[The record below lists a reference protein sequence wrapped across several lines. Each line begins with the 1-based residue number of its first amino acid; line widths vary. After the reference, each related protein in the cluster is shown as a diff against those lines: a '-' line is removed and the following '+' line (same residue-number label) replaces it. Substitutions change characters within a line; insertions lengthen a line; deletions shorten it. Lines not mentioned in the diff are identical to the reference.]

1 MALGKMIVFSG
12 PSGSGKS
19 TLARF
24 VLSKLKSLAFS
35 VSACTRAKREGE
47 IEGQH
52 YYFLSL
58 NRFKSLIEQE
68 AFIEYEE
75 VYENHFY
82 GTLQS
87 EVNRLWN
94 EGKTV
99 IFDIDVYGALN
110 IKKQF
115 GANCLS
121 VLICPPDMTQ
131 LEKRLRFRSTETE
144 EKIKMRLEKAK
155 EELSYKGKFDQY
167 IINDA
172 IETSKEE
179 VLQMVS
185 SFIGEAS

>member
-1 MALGKMIVFSG
+1 MAEGKMIVFSG

-24 VLSKLKSLAFS
+24 VLSQLDSVAFS

-47 IEGQH
+47 VEGKH

-58 NRFKSLIEQE
+58 DRFKELIKKE
-68 AFIEYEE
+68 AFIEFEE

-87 EVNRLWN
+87 EVDRLWS
-94 EGKTV
+94 EGKSV

-115 GANCLS
+115 GARCLS
-121 VLICPPDMTQ
+121 VLISPSDINQ
-131 LEKRLRFRSTETE
+131 LEKRLRVRSTETE
-144 EKIKMRLEKAK
+144 DKLKMRLEKAK
-155 EELSYKGKFDQY
+155 EELSYKKQFDSC
-167 IINDA
+167 IINDVL
-172 IETSKEE
+172 ENSKEE
-179 VLQMVS
+179 ALQLVR
-185 SFIGEAS
+185 SFLN